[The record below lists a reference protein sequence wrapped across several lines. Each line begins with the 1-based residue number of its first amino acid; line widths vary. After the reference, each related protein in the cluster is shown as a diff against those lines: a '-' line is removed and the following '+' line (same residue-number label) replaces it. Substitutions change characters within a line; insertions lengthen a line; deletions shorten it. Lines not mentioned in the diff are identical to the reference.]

1 MKYLSTYKLFESSSE
16 DMIDE
21 VEDMLLNLYDK
32 EYTIKKYIELG
43 GDDNRPLNSD
53 EYYNWSTPSYKTSN
67 FTDVESDE
75 ESSPVFDKFK
85 IWKIYITNGWTSG
98 DTRPHPRQKPR
109 GPKSQID
116 INDVK
121 DIILQI
127 NDYVK
132 SQGHELEI
140 YFGVQYETQSGSFI
154 SWDPERV
161 KGHIRGNDIT
171 TGSYDL
177 DRWDPPSILIQI
189 K

>member
-1 MKYLSTYKLFESSSE
+1 MKYLITYKLFESSSE

-32 EYTIKKYIELG
+32 EYTIKKYIELE
-43 GDDNRPLNSD
+43 NSFF
-53 EYYNWSTPSYKTSN
+53 YNWSTPSYKTSN
-67 FTDVESDE
+67 FTDVDSDE
-75 ESSPVFDKFK
+75 ESSPVFDKLK

-140 YFGVQYETQSGSFI
+140 YFGVQYETQSGSHI

-171 TGSYDL
+171 TGFHYGFNPYDL

>member
-1 MKYLSTYKLFESSSE
+1 MKHIKTYKLFESSSE

-32 EYTIKKYIELG
+32 EYTIKKYIELE
-43 GDDNRPLNSD
+43 NSFF
-53 EYYNWSTPSYKTSN
+53 YNWSTPSYKTSS
-67 FTDVESDE
+67 FTDVDSDE

-98 DTRPHPRQKPR
+98 DARPHPLQKPR

-116 INDVK
+116 IDDVK
-121 DIILQI
+121 DVILQI

-161 KGHIRGNDIT
+161 KGYIRGNDIT
-171 TGSYDL
+171 TGFHYGFNPHDL
-177 DRWDPPSILIQI
+177 DRWNPASILIII